1 MMISPD
7 DVRRALAGLPAE
19 DSPWAALLQTSPRPA
34 AVALPIRFTPEP
46 TVIAI
51 MRSAELREHAS
62 QVAFPG
68 GKREPDDVDLYA
80 TALRE
85 MDEEVGLA
93 GEGITRLGEL
103 TPTPT
108 YNGRYLIHPYVV
120 AVDEALTA
128 VERSSEIAQLL
139 ELPLGAY
146 LRGEARMSGVM
157 VPWGGGETSMMLPHF
172 RLGSCVL
179 YGASAVIFHELVVRI
194 AQGIGA
200 TLPPPILER
209 EVPWGD
215 REPV

>member
-1 MMISPD
+1 MPISPD
-7 DVRRALAGLPAE
+7 DVRRALLGLPAK
-19 DSPWAALLQTSPRPA
+19 DSPWISMLQAEARSA
-34 AVALPIRFTPEP
+34 AVAIPIRFEPEP
-46 TVIAI
+46 VVIAI
-51 MRSAELREHAS
+51 LRSAVLREHPS

-103 TPTPT
+103 TATPT

-120 AVDEALTA
+120 AVDAALA
-128 VERSSEIAQLL
+128 PVACSSEIARIL

-146 LRGEARMSGVM
+146 LRGEEPIRGVM
-157 VPWGGGETSMMLPHF
+157 VPWRGGEILMPHF
-172 RLGSCVL
+172 ALGSCVL
-179 YGASAVIFHELVVRI
+179 YGASAVIFHELVAQI
-194 AQGIGA
+194 ADGIGA
-200 TLPPPILER
+200 TLPPPILQR
-209 EVPWGD
+209 EMPWGD